1 MENASYLFDKY
12 PDRIP
17 VIITKKVRD
26 PLDDLDKN
34 KYLIPKDMIFWQFLC
49 ILRKRMQMP
58 ASKALF
64 VLSNHGRLIS
74 NSSLVSV
81 IYESEKS
88 SDGYLRLVYASE
100 NAFGARVTPVNMQMG
115 TSTTNK
121 KM

>member
-1 MENASYLFDKY
+1 MMEDASYLVNKY
-12 PDRIP
+12 PGKIP
-17 VIITKKVRD
+17 VIITKKVHD

-34 KYLIPKDMIFWQFLC
+34 KYLLPKDVVFWQFLC
-49 ILRKRMQMP
+49 ILRKRLQVP
-58 ASKALF
+58 ANKALF

-100 NAFGARVTPVNMQMG
+100 NAFG
-115 TSTTNK
+115 
-121 KM
+121 